1 MKTPMNLKQCQII
14 ELPKISDPRGNL
26 SYIEGGNHIPF
37 AIQRVYYL
45 YDIPGGEERGSHAH
59 KELQQLIIALSGS
72 FDVELSDGKHKKRF
86 TLNRPYQGLY
96 VPKMLWRQ
104 LDNFSSGTV
113 CMVLASKKYDE
124 CDYYRDYQEY
134 LNAMKS

>member
-1 MKTPMNLKQCQII
+1 MNLKQCQII
-14 ELPKISDPRGNL
+14 EIPKISDPRGNL

-72 FDVELSDGKHKKRF
+72 FDVELSDGKQKKRF

-96 VPKMLWRQ
+96 VPTMLWRK
-104 LDNFSSGTV
+104 LDNFSSGSV
-113 CMVLASKKYDE
+113 CMVLASNKYDE
-124 CDYYRDYQEY
+124 DDYYRDHQEY
-134 LNAMKS
+134 LNAVKS

>member
-1 MKTPMNLKQCQII
+1 MSIEQSKII

-37 AIQRVYYL
+37 EIQRVYYL

-72 FDVELSDGKHKKRF
+72 FDVELSDGKQKKRG

-96 VPKMLWRQ
+96 VPKMLWRK
-104 LDNFSSGTV
+104 LDNFSSGSV
-113 CMVLASKKYDE
+113 CMVLASNKYDE
-124 CDYYRDYQEY
+124 SDYYRDYQEY
-134 LNAMKS
+134 LNAVKS